1 MLRRGLAS
9 PHSDSVISLHQFLQ
23 SSSSPH
29 PPPQICQSLDREE
42 EEEEEEEDCLKPS
55 LCFPTFGSAG
65 GRGWG
70 GGGVEIRR
78 AGAGGPGRCPGP
90 GGSSSG
96 PHQSPAGQPRGTASC
111 LQSRCPET
119 RLHAAPTHSRRSAYP
134 VKSVTPVKVSHT
146 HTVLSSV
153 LVFHSS

>member
-23 SSSSPH
+23 SSSSPR

-70 GGGVEIRR
+70 GGESRSDELEQEVLEGVQ
-78 AGAGGPGRCPGP
+78 A
-90 GGSSSG
+90 
-96 PHQSPAGQPRGTASC
+96 PAGVPQGPIRAQLGSQEEQLPVFSHGAQRQGFMQ
-111 LQSRCPET
+111 LRHAHGV
-119 RLHAAPTHSRRSAYP
+119 RLI
-134 VKSVTPVKVSHT
+134 
-146 HTVLSSV
+146 L
-153 LVFHSS
+153 